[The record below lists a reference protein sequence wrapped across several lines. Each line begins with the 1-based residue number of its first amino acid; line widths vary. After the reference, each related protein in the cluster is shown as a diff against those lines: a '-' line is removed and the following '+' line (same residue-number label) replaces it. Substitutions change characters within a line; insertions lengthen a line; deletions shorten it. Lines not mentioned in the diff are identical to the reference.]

1 MIKRFKTDFIT
12 SIFTL
17 VSGTMIAQIVT
28 YLLQPVI
35 SRLYAPEDMAYLSL
49 YARIVAF
56 TAVIATL
63 RYELAFPLPKRD
75 EHAFMLYRI
84 SFKSTI
90 LVSLLSL
97 VTVTVLFFTGEFDVQ
112 TKAILFFLPIGI
124 FFTSMN
130 SQGVNWSIRTKNYKK
145 ISLAKIFQSM
155 FNASTA
161 TVLGF
166 INFGYLG
173 LIVGYILGVAGGSFL
188 FIRSFFK
195 TKKLMTSFQLKGRRF
210 ASAKA
215 YKEFPIVN
223 LPHVIIDLSKELFIA
238 FYLIYTFEKEV
249 LGLYDFSFRMLKMP
263 IGIIGVSINQVFY
276 KKAADLLNEG
286 KSIYPTVKKT
296 LLYLTLLSIIPFFSL
311 LFFGPS
317 IFSFVFGSKWEQ
329 AGFFSQIMSLW
340 LMSNFIVS
348 SISQVPIL
356 LKKQKQFFMLSLFGT
371 SLLIFSM
378 LLGEFFP
385 YFKGNF
391 PRILLVVSIGQ
402 FLFMTYTIFW
412 TLYLAKRYSK

>member
-1 MIKRFKTDFIT
+1 MLKRFKTDFIS

-17 VSGTMIAQIVT
+17 VSGTMIAQVVT
-28 YLLQPVI
+28 YLLQPII

-49 YARIVAF
+49 FARIVAF

-63 RYELAFPLPKRD
+63 RYELAFPLPKRE
-75 EHAFMLYRI
+75 EHAFTIYRI

-90 LVSLLSL
+90 LVSIVSLLL
-97 VTVTVLFFTGEFDVQ
+97 VTILFFTIEFDKQ
-112 TKAILFFLPIGI
+112 TKTILFFLPFGI

-130 SQGVNWSIRTKNYKK
+130 SQGVNWSIRTKSYKK
-145 ISLAKIFQSM
+145 ISLAKVFQSL
-155 FNASTA
+155 FNAGTA
-161 TVLGF
+161 TLLGL

-173 LIVGYILGVAGGSFL
+173 LIIGYILGVIGGSFL
-188 FIRSFFK
+188 FIKSFFV
-195 TKKLMTSFQLKGRRF
+195 TKRSMNTFKLRGRKF
-210 ASAKA
+210 VVAKA

-276 KKAADLLNEG
+276 KKSADLLNEG
-286 KSIYPTVKKT
+286 KSIYPLVKKT
-296 LLYLTLLSIIPFFSL
+296 LFYLTLISIVPFLSL
-311 LFFGPS
+311 LFFGSS
-317 IFSFVFGSKWEQ
+317 IFSFVFGEKWQQ
-329 AGFFSQIMSLW
+329 AGFYSQIMSLW

-378 LLGEFFP
+378 LLGEFFT
-385 YFKGNF
+385 YFEGNF
-391 PRILLVVSIGQ
+391 PRILLFVSIGQ

-412 TLYLAKRYSK
+412 TLI